1 MALAAAICVGLSFQ
15 AKAGDDLILPPDL
28 RSVPPASPDPAPA
41 PKPQKKVPPSKVNA
55 KTDATRKPLAGTEK
69 AETRTTD
76 PKVEKPARKSQDD
89 PVSFGMKW
97 NADQTTGG
105 PGSLSQE
112 LNKNVNGATV
122 GTGAEVGFKYK
133 F

>member
-1 MALAAAICVGLSFQ
+1 
-15 AKAGDDLILPPDL
+15 
-28 RSVPPASPDPAPA
+28 
-41 PKPQKKVPPSKVNA
+41 VPPSKTNA
-55 KTDATRKPLAGTEK
+55 KADAASKLPASPEK
-69 AETRTTD
+69 ADAHATP
-76 PKVEKPARKSQDD
+76 PKAEKQNGKSQED

-97 NADQTTGG
+97 NADQSTGG

-112 LNKNVNGATV
+112 LNKNLNGATV